1 MERNIHAEE
10 KRKSR
15 LRRLWRAPWY
25 SSAQIL
31 RPNDTGTDFH
41 WEKVFSMIQGH
52 RFLWWR
58 STEEF
63 DNGEAPLGRI
73 FLAGHAGL
81 ATPSPLEMRSIRK
94 DELLRTV
101 CIFGRGEIVQERVAI
116 LTPTVE
122 MKNSLEGAIVSATTS
137 KAD

>member
-1 MERNIHAEE
+1 MIH
-10 KRKSR
+10 
-15 LRRLWRAPWY
+15 
-25 SSAQIL
+25 
-31 RPNDTGTDFH
+31 
-41 WEKVFSMIQGH
+41 GH